1 MRLKTILF
9 FLLTTLV
16 LQAQMFQPGKIWK
29 DTDGTHINA
38 HGGGV
43 LYHQGTYYWY
53 GEHKADTTSAAM
65 VGVTCYSS
73 KDLLHWTNLGV
84 ALSYPRLCF
93 GTSKG
98 YI

>member
-53 GEHKADTTSAAM
+53 GEHKTLDQSWRGPFRQRRSTER
-65 VGVTCYSS
+65 
-73 KDLLHWTNLGV
+73 N
-84 ALSYPRLCF
+84 YPRLCF

>member
-43 LYHQGTYYWY
+43 L
-53 GEHKADTTSAAM
+53 
-65 VGVTCYSS
+65 
-73 KDLLHWTNLGV
+73 
-84 ALSYPRLCF
+84 
-93 GTSKG
+93 
-98 YI
+98 